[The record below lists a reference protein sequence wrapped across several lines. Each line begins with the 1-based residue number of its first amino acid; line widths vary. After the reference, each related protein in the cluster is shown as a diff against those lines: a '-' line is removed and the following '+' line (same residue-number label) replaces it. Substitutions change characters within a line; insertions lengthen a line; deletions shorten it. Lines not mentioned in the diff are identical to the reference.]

1 MSTRRGFTLIE
12 VMIALVVFSV
22 LVGMGSR
29 FVAGGIS
36 QPFVADRVEP
46 WLRLMENSRIALQK
60 LPPDSGLLASGIH
73 TEPFPELGRP
83 DMLSHWQLEWVST
96 SLEGV
101 QAARFSAETKHN
113 RTIEWYVFQ
122 KTP

>member
-1 MSTRRGFTLIE
+1 MSTRRGFTLME

-29 FVAGGIS
+29 FISAGIS

-46 WLRLMENSRIALQK
+46 WLRLMESSRVALQK
-60 LPPDSGLLASGIH
+60 LTPGSRLLAPGIH
-73 TEPFPELGRP
+73 KDPFPDLDKP
-83 DMLSHWQLEWVST
+83 AMLSHWQLEWIST

-101 QAARFSAETKHN
+101 QAARFSAMTKHN
-113 RTIEWYVFQ
+113 RTIEWHVFH